1 MQGSASS
8 KHNSNKNKSNK
19 GDYVSIAP
27 VQVDWLIIET
37 KPMVFTN
44 HNFAELTLNIS

>member
-1 MQGSASS
+1 MQRSASS

-27 VQVDWLIIET
+27 AQVDWLIIE
-37 KPMVFTN
+37 
-44 HNFAELTLNIS
+44 NFFAGQSLWFLPITILPS